1 MTRFKVKQK
10 PEGLALIDTYSRQ
23 KPLVIDFVQME
34 RRLRYAG
41 RRSELIARAV
51 RPCQGL
57 KVMDCTA
64 GLGTDAFILAYLGC
78 EVTLVERSRVM
89 ASLLDD
95 AIKRAID
102 HPIVSSAASR
112 LHLVW
117 GEAKFLVQRQIQPD
131 VVYLDPMFPAKSK
144 DALVKGKMQVLQK
157 FIGPGHDFAELLNVA
172 LTSGVKRTI
181 LKRSPKDV
189 QWQPPRRPDN
199 VFSSR
204 NTKYEVYLQ

>member
-1 MTRFKVKQK
+1 
-10 PEGLALIDTYSRQ
+10 
-23 KPLVIDFVQME
+23 
-34 RRLRYAG
+34 
-41 RRSELIARAV
+41 
-51 RPCQGL
+51 
-57 KVMDCTA
+57 
-64 GLGTDAFILAYLGC
+64 
-78 EVTLVERSRVM
+78 M

-102 HPIVSSAASR
+102 HPIVSSAAAR

-144 DALVKGKMQVLQK
+144 DALVKGKMQILQK
-157 FIGPGHDFAELLNVA
+157 FIGPGHDCAELLNVA

-181 LKRSPKDV
+181 LKRPPKDV
-189 QWQPPRRPDN
+189 QWQSPRRPDN

-204 NTKYEVYLQ
+204 STKYEVYLQ